1 MKAWVHPCRKHPALR
16 YGEHIISSN
25 TVMAVVPDSNRISF
39 SSTQLTTFQTVSY
52 QIFGCF
58 YYTIYNI
65 AVQGDKLY
73 KFVFFTTAR
82 SIARQWTLYPPCG
95 IAIILEIIY
104 NKWQKAIIDHY
115 RKGKAAMPKR
125 KYGFNTVYISER
137 LQESLRPISHCALST
152 IIAPMGYGKTTA
164 ADWYLE
170 KKEDDGATVIRIS
183 VYSDNLAVFWRS
195 VQEAFF
201 HAGIDLL
208 RDYPCPVDAVG
219 GSMLI
224 DDLCHVLGS
233 ERECC
238 IFIDDFHL
246 LTDSRAAHFIC
257 RLAQR
262 LPQNVHIIIA
272 SRDRFLPAAETV
284 RLGSRLYQIG
294 VEQLRLNYTEL
305 AVYARRCGTP
315 LTDTQTEELLY
326 FSEGWF
332 SAVYLNLKTLSEQGA
347 LPDRSSDIYA
357 LFTAAMLDPLHEETR
372 EFLAVMGL
380 TDEFTVEMARTVSGR
395 ADAETL
401 LTSLTEQNA
410 FVTKL
415 PDGKSFRFHHMMKEC
430 AERTFL
436 TLPAGRQA
444 EYLDRLGEWYETH
457 RLYVHALN
465 AYRRCGNY
473 DALLRTVGEDAGILL
488 TSLQPDKVLDIID
501 SCPHD
506 ELTAHP
512 TALLV
517 LMRCMFNLGRIPK
530 MLELRGLLTAAADV
544 PRLPQQ
550 TRDNILGECDLI
562 MSFLKYNDIA
572 AMSDLHRSASRLMSR
587 PAVSISNSGGW
598 TFGSPSVLMMFHR
611 APGGLQDE
619 LAAMDECMPHYYKIT
634 NDHGRGAELIMRAE
648 AEFMHGHLADAQIAL
663 ERAYTQT
670 EESGQM
676 NMTLCCDFLAMRIA
690 QLTDH
695 APHRSESDR
704 REQLLTHHNSAWINI
719 LNAACAYR
727 SALSGDTDSI
737 PEVFASH
744 MLGSVSILAPGR
756 PMHDMIENQVYLVQG
771 EYAKII
777 GRSEQQLSV
786 CGRLHY
792 GLVSLHLLIQTAAAN
807 ERLGRY
813 DEACRLIGLAAAEA
827 MPDGL
832 IMPFVENYTYIG
844 GLLRDAVIG
853 YAEPLNESANHPDK
867 SAVHPSITH
876 ECACSLSRAAD
887 FLREVERLGT
897 EYVDRRTRY
906 RISYAEPAEFAALTE
921 REREV
926 ARLMVQRL
934 GNSEIAERLYLSVG
948 SVKQYTSGIYSKL
961 QIDGDTR
968 TKRRRLIKLVGKQD
982 TDK

>member
-1 MKAWVHPCRKHPALR
+1 
-16 YGEHIISSN
+16 
-25 TVMAVVPDSNRISF
+25 
-39 SSTQLTTFQTVSY
+39 
-52 QIFGCF
+52 
-58 YYTIYNI
+58 
-65 AVQGDKLY
+65 
-73 KFVFFTTAR
+73 
-82 SIARQWTLYPPCG
+82 
-95 IAIILEIIY
+95 
-104 NKWQKAIIDHY
+104 
-115 RKGKAAMPKR
+115 MPKR

-219 GSMLI
+219 GCMLI

-436 TLPAGRQA
+436 TLPAERQA
-444 EYLDRLGEWYETH
+444 E
-457 RLYVHALN
+457 
-465 AYRRCGNY
+465 
-473 DALLRTVGEDAGILL
+473 
-488 TSLQPDKVLDIID
+488 
-501 SCPHD
+501 
-506 ELTAHP
+506 
-512 TALLV
+512 
-517 LMRCMFNLGRIPK
+517 
-530 MLELRGLLTAAADV
+530 
-544 PRLPQQ
+544 
-550 TRDNILGECDLI
+550 
-562 MSFLKYNDIA
+562 
-572 AMSDLHRSASRLMSR
+572 
-587 PAVSISNSGGW
+587 
-598 TFGSPSVLMMFHR
+598 
-611 APGGLQDE
+611 
-619 LAAMDECMPHYYKIT
+619 
-634 NDHGRGAELIMRAE
+634 
-648 AEFMHGHLADAQIAL
+648 
-663 ERAYTQT
+663 
-670 EESGQM
+670 
-676 NMTLCCDFLAMRIA
+676 
-690 QLTDH
+690 
-695 APHRSESDR
+695 
-704 REQLLTHHNSAWINI
+704 
-719 LNAACAYR
+719 
-727 SALSGDTDSI
+727 
-737 PEVFASH
+737 
-744 MLGSVSILAPGR
+744 
-756 PMHDMIENQVYLVQG
+756 
-771 EYAKII
+771 
-777 GRSEQQLSV
+777 
-786 CGRLHY
+786 
-792 GLVSLHLLIQTAAAN
+792 
-807 ERLGRY
+807 
-813 DEACRLIGLAAAEA
+813 
-827 MPDGL
+827 
-832 IMPFVENYTYIG
+832 
-844 GLLRDAVIG
+844 
-853 YAEPLNESANHPDK
+853 
-867 SAVHPSITH
+867 
-876 ECACSLSRAAD
+876 
-887 FLREVERLGT
+887 
-897 EYVDRRTRY
+897 
-906 RISYAEPAEFAALTE
+906 
-921 REREV
+921 
-926 ARLMVQRL
+926 
-934 GNSEIAERLYLSVG
+934 
-948 SVKQYTSGIYSKL
+948 
-961 QIDGDTR
+961 
-968 TKRRRLIKLVGKQD
+968 
-982 TDK
+982 